1 MLDLNALLV
10 VSALLSLLAAGMLIG
25 CVRQTRRGRLLK
37 AGGRF
42 AGGVSFGALGSFGLL
57 LGVSYLG
64 YERLTN
70 ETVIGQVEFI
80 ATGSGRYSARLMRPE
95 QTDRLF
101 ELDGDEWQIDAR
113 VISWSAPATILGL
126 EPVYELER
134 ISGRYSD
141 IDRERT
147 ENRTVYSLVDKGVV
161 DLWSLAREY
170 PALMPGVD
178 AYYGTATYVPMAD
191 GARYEVSLSR
201 DALIARAANEQAE
214 RALGAWRAE

>member
-1 MLDLNALLV
+1 MPDMNALLV

-37 AGGRF
+37 ASGRF
-42 AGGVSFGALGSFGLL
+42 AGGISFAALGGFGLL

-70 ETVIGQVEFI
+70 ETVIGQVEFV
-80 ATGSGRYSARLMRPE
+80 ATGSGRYSARLMRTE

-141 IDRERT
+141 IDRERN
-147 ENRTVYSLVDKGVV
+147 EKRTVYSLVDKGVV
-161 DLWSLAREY
+161 DLWALAREY

-201 DALIARAANEQAE
+201 DALIARPVNEQAE
-214 RALGAWRAE
+214 RAVGAWRAD